1 MDCAYDNSKPGIQ
14 VKVRATDISGYHGG
28 QYSCTFCGEPV
39 KFYRGEIQKSH
50 FRHERGSIIAQTCEF
65 YAGNISEFSED
76 ELKRKISGLP
86 FYLKQIGDFFKLYL
100 GFWPVDE
107 STLAEEKRIGQ
118 KITIKNEKKLQIE
131 VIDLANVCAKE
142 TYRLPISWVYDSYEL
157 SYEMSGTTLSEIWGE
172 KTSRIF
178 SKGTFFRIGDIYS
191 RSISLNGVITTDT
204 SYYFL
209 SQDPVINKSFLDVEK
224 SYSLLTNETQ
234 KWKIYKIRFTKITGE
249 SARYA
254 RDHHVQLLEKP
265 PEFTPLW
272 PPSIQN
278 NRKYIH
284 QKAGLST
291 YHLNSSYEYGKWEI
305 DILNKYKKLS
315 DKREI
320 SLHDPVFSIEVDNNI
335 QYLSFFDTDNDLA
348 VALVARNN
356 KTAIPYQQPALELKW
371 MKKQIVPGSEIK
383 AIKNADLSIK
393 SDMKC
398 DIIRIRD
405 HIPNLIFRDELS
417 VLSFPDLSNG
427 DTIIIRHGLDILA
440 PLYFK
445 KTKKKVDDKH
455 SNNLSDEILYQKLL
469 QLKGAFIAVPTQL
482 KYIATELGSYPKT
495 REYLKKALKTGR
507 ISKQATD
514 YFLKKYRQG
523 EF

>member
-1 MDCAYDNSKPGIQ
+1 MDCAYNYSKPGTQ
-14 VKVRATDISGYHGG
+14 VKVRATDISGYHEG
-28 QYSCTFCGEPV
+28 QYSCTLCGEPV
-39 KFYRGEIQKSH
+39 RFYRGEIQKSH

-65 YAGNISEFSED
+65 YAENISEFSED

-86 FYLKQIGDFFKLYL
+86 FYLKQIGDFFQLYL

-131 VIDLANVCAKE
+131 VIDLANICANE
-142 TYRLPISWVYDSYEL
+142 TYRLPISWIYDSYEL
-157 SYEMSGTTLSEIWGE
+157 NYEMSGTALPEIWGE

-209 SQDPVINKSFLDVEK
+209 SLDPVINKYFLKVEE
-224 SYSLLTNETQ
+224 SYSLLTNGMQ
-234 KWKIYKIRFTKITGE
+234 KWKIYKIRFTKITRE
-249 SARYA
+249 SAKYA
-254 RDHHVQLLEKP
+254 RDNHVQLLEKP
-265 PEFTPLW
+265 PEFIPLW

-284 QKAGLST
+284 QKTGLST
-291 YHLNSSYEYGKWEI
+291 YRLNSLHEDSKWEV
-305 DILNKYKKLS
+305 DILDKYEKPTGRL
-315 DKREI
+315 EV
-320 SLHDPVFSIEVDNNI
+320 SLHNPVFSLEVDDNI
-335 QYLSFFDTDNDLA
+335 QYLSFFDTDNDLV
-348 VALVARNN
+348 VALVTGYD

-371 MKKQIVPGSEIK
+371 MKKQIVPGSELK
-383 AIKNADLSIK
+383 ATKNTDLFIK

-398 DIIRIRD
+398 DIIRMRN

-427 DTIIIRHGLDILA
+427 DTVIIRHGLDILA
-440 PLYFK
+440 PLYFRITK
-445 KTKKKVDDKH
+445 KTANDKY
-455 SNNLSDEILYQKLL
+455 SNNLSDETLYQKLL
-469 QLKGAFIAVPTQL
+469 QLKGIFVAVPTQL
-482 KYIATELGSYPKT
+482 KYIATGLGYYPKT
-495 REYLKKALKTGR
+495 SEYLKKAFKTGR
-507 ISKQATD
+507 ISKQAAD
-514 YFLKKYRQG
+514 YLL
-523 EF
+523 